1 MAVVDR
7 SPSFLAALASAAV
20 PGLDPVSVEALPSTP
35 EDRFDVG
42 FVMDSQHRRWVVR
55 APRDD
60 MAAAEMD
67 RSVAMLGI
75 IARRL
80 PFGVPMP
87 RGFIALATGG
97 RAMVYPYL
105 PGHHVDL
112 AAVPRGAGVAAEL
125 GRALAALH
133 NLDARIYDEAGL
145 PSYDADVYRSRRLTD
160 LDRAAA
166 TGRIPAGL
174 LTRWEAALEDVAL
187 WRFATVPTHGSV
199 TAEHVLTAFDD
210 DHDAASGRVRA
221 LTGWEHAQVAD
232 PADDFA
238 ELVSTMTP
246 DALDTVLEAYALSR
260 VERPDPHLLVRAR
273 LASELRVLTGLMDA
287 VAARRLDLADV
298 LTTQLRQLDNAIQA
312 SDDPRLSLAPAA
324 VRPRATQRVVDEPEQ
339 ETPEVTEPE
348 PDLPSTP

>member
-187 WRFATVPTHGSV
+187 WRFAAVPTHGS
-199 TAEHVLTAFDD
+199 LTAFDD
-210 DHDAASGRVRA
+210 DHDAASGHVRA

-238 ELVSTMTP
+238 ELVSTMTA

-298 LTTQLRQLDNAIQA
+298 LTTQLRRLDNAIQA